1 MILGHRIVADNWCGM
16 GQWEAK
22 KGFLGEGLSDLSAD
36 GQEGPEAGNI
46 MACANSDDNF
56 GETKISLEL

>member
-1 MILGHRIVADNWCGM
+1 MWD
-16 GQWEAK
+16 GQWKAK
-22 KGFLGEGLSDLSAD
+22 KGFLGEGLSDLSVD
-36 GQEGPEAGNI
+36 EEEGPEDGNI